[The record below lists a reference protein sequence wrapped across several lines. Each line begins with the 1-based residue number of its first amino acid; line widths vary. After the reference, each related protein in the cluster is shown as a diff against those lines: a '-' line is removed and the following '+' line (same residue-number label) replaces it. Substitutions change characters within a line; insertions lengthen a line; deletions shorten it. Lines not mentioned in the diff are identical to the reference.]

1 MANSVTKPL
10 CILGGWAVYFTVNDS
25 FKNDTGRD
33 YHGSKDIDLGFHMGE
48 SETTDSIRNSAFA
61 QSVRALESAGFIQI
75 SFRLVQRYH
84 RETRQLLSEEE
95 SKRIPIYNLFDLY
108 VDPIV
113 DRIPPEIEKIL
124 GFTPPDEPLLKE
136 VFEKNK
142 YTIINRFGVSIIL
155 PNPEVLLSTKLSSFP
170 NRQKDHKKIKDLVDI
185 YALIWHSG
193 LRTQNLQRRVIEITG
208 SEKIIRTLSSV
219 TDDELEAAANAIGVE
234 KTQFVN
240 VVSSFMPE
248 TG

>member
-1 MANSVTKPL
+1 VANNVTKPL
-10 CILGGWAVYFTVNDS
+10 CILGGWAVYFTVNDR
-25 FKNDTGRD
+25 FKNATGRD
-33 YHGSKDIDLGFHMGE
+33 YHGSKDIDLGFHMRE
-48 SETTDSIRNSAFA
+48 NETDDSIQNSTLA
-61 QSVRALESAGFIQI
+61 QSVRALESVGFTQI

-108 VDPIV
+108 VDPMV
-113 DRIPPEIEKIL
+113 DRIPPNIEKII

-142 YTIINRFGVSIIL
+142 YAIINKFGAQIIL
-155 PNPEVLLSTKLSSFP
+155 PNPEVLLSTKLNSLP
-170 NRQKDHKKIKDLVDI
+170 NRQKNHKKIKDLADI

-193 LRTQNLQRRVIEITG
+193 LTTSDLQHKVIEITG
-208 SEKIIRTLSSV
+208 S
-219 TDDELEAAANAIGVE
+219 DEFEAASNAIGVE

-240 VVSSFMPE
+240 IVTSFMSK
-248 TG
+248 TGQI